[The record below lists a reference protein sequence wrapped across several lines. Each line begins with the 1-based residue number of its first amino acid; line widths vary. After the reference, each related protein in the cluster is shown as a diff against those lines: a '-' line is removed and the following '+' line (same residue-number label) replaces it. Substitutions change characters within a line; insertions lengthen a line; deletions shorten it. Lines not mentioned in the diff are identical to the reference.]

1 MFHKIDTCKNKVVH
15 KGSWNTFRRGFLFN
29 ADTPV
34 YFYI

>member
-1 MFHKIDTCKNKVVH
+1 MFHKIDTCRIFGTN
-15 KGSWNTFRRGFLFN
+15 KGSWNTFRRDFLFN